1 MHVPDRY
8 HLLHWLR
15 DFTLH
20 VHFFDITQAYKH
32 LSLWAPFVDLF
43 HSFDNLANHELTFIS
58 GMLIHTTHLPWSEPP
73 KEIKLDPRLMDVN
86 IQSLESLFFL
96 L

>member
-58 GMLIHTTHLPWSEPP
+58 GMLIHTTHRPWSEPP
-73 KEIKLDPRLMDVN
+73 EEIKLDPRLMDVN
-86 IQSLESLFFL
+86 IHL
-96 L
+96 